1 MMGWIIK
8 LKNSGRFEHIE
19 EWSHKENSEKLLLTE
34 VSHFYEFYISE
45 LADGEIIPTENPA
58 ILNNKKGFDP
68 FNYENGSEVSY
79 DVSPKQYLKITNAKG
94 NSCTGGDEN
103 IKINLGQTAPL
114 ILNIC
119 LIASALMIPASQLN
133 YGYSEIY
140 LAVPVTFCILLAGM
154 MQMILLKFR
163 FAQLRHRYEEVCKG
177 FFEGI
182 IGKQKM
188 YALDGSEKEEET
200 NISAFNYLSHIGFI
214 FNESE
219 NKMYGDIEVIE
230 KKD

>member
-1 MMGWIIK
+1 MGWIIK
-8 LKNSGRFEHIE
+8 LKSYGRFEHIE
-19 EWSHKENSEKLLLTE
+19 EWSHKENSEKLFLTE

-45 LADGEIIPTENPA
+45 LADGEIIPTENPT
-58 ILNNKKGFDP
+58 ILNNEKAFDP

-103 IKINLGQTAPL
+103 ININLGQIAPL

-119 LIASALMIPASQLN
+119 LIAASQFN

-140 LAVPVTFCILLAGM
+140 LAVIVTFCVLLAGI
-154 MQMILLKFR
+154 MQMILLKFQ
-163 FAQLRHRYEEVCKG
+163 FARLRRRYEEVCKG

-188 YALDGSEKEEET
+188 YALNGSEKEEET

-219 NKMYGDIEVIE
+219 NKMYGDLEVIE